1 MNTVHLIGR
10 LTADPELRET
20 SAGKSVAAMRVAIP
34 RPKLEG
40 EDRGADYVDVIA
52 FATLGE
58 NCAKYL
64 TKGRQIAVS
73 GRLNHSEWEAQDTT
87 RRQRLEII
95 ARDIEFLGAPKSSES
110 NGSGQQ
116 ADAQPEPVAAGQS
129 PGEDIPF

>member
-34 RPKLEG
+34 RPKLDG

-87 RRQRLEII
+87 RRQRLEVI
-95 ARDIEFLGAPKSSES
+95 ARDVQFLGAPKSAGS
-110 NGSGQQ
+110 NGNAERPDTG
-116 ADAQPEPVAAGQS
+116 PEPVADGQS
-129 PGEDIPF
+129 AGEDIPF